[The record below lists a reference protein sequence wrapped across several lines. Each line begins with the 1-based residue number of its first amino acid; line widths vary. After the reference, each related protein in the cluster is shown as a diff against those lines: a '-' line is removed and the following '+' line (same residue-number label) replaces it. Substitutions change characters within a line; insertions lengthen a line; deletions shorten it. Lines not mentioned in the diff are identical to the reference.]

1 MNNVTLLG
9 RLTRDPECRYTQS
22 QKAFCRF
29 TVAVDRGKDRDGN
42 DKGADFIP
50 VVVWDRQAETCEK
63 YLSKGRQVAI
73 EGRIQ
78 TGSYAKD
85 DGTKVYTT
93 DVIANRV
100 EIIDWP
106 EKGEHRG
113 NQTPSE
119 QVVADSFAAISEQ
132 VPF

>member
-78 TGSYAKD
+78 TGSYTKE

-106 EKGEHRG
+106 DKDE
-113 NQTPSE
+113 NPPE
-119 QVVADSFAAISEQ
+119 QVVADSFAAISES